1 MFGKKKS
8 TPLEKELTQEQ
19 RRNPFAGTDVQDIY
33 STKNNIAVTTVKT
46 EKKSNVNLTVVKTK
60 YYKRNDSNMRSLRKV
75 QKEVR
80 RGRNGGKYEK
90 I

>member
-1 MFGKKKS
+1 MKKQNSKD
-8 TPLEKELTQEQ
+8 KQQ
-19 RRNPFAGTDVQDIY
+19 RNPFAGADVQDIY
-33 STKNNIAVTTVKT
+33 STKNKLAVTTVRTVKRN
-46 EKKSNVNLTVVKTK
+46 NVNVTVVKTK

-80 RGRNGGKYEK
+80 RGRNGSKYEK